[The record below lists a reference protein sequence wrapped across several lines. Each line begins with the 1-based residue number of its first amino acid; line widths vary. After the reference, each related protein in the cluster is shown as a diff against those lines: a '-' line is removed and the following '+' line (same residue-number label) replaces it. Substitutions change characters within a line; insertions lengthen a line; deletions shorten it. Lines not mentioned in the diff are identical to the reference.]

1 MKPFAGKKLTESIEK
16 DSTYR
21 FQKPADSDD
30 R

>member
-1 MKPFAGKKLTESIEK
+1 MKPFAGKKLTESMEK

-21 FQKPADSDD
+21 VQTPAASDD